1 MWCTQC
7 KRDKPAS
14 EFYPLKRRGWRVTKC
29 NECAKRNMAKWRRTS
44 LSKFDP
50 NSVREAAD

>member
-7 KRDKPAS
+7 KRDKPVA
-14 EFYPLKRRGWRVTKC
+14 EFYPLKRRGWRVSKC
-29 NECAKRNMAKWRRTS
+29 NECARENMAKWGRTS

-50 NSVREAAD
+50 NAVREAAD